1 MTELKLKLLTD
12 AVRIYMMRDK
22 ITAEE
27 ALANY
32 PALTETEKAAIA
44 AAVDGG
50 NQ

>member
-1 MTELKLKLLTD
+1 MTDLKLKLLID
-12 AVRIYMMRDK
+12 AVRIHMKRDK
-22 ITAEE
+22 VTVEQ
-27 ALANY
+27 ALVNY